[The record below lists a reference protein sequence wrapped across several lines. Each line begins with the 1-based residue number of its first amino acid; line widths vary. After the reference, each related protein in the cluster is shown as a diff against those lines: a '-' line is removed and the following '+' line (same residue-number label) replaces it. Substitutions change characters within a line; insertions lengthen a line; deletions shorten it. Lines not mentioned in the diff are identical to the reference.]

1 MPLPFRP
8 PHANAVILA
17 IFLSAFPAMGAEVEN
32 SDPKVSLRSAWQQAT
47 RFLFREAHEEFK
59 SCPTASLEDERLRQ
73 LGLAVTLLGL
83 QPRTQG
89 NIQNAE
95 ASLRR
100 LISENSSDSAGR
112 FARFYLARLL
122 ETHAA
127 SPDPKT
133 ARDMYYE
140 LLLERPAHPMLEL
153 AAARIAYHD
162 LYSAGEDPEKLS
174 AAEANL
180 RPLSELLETP
190 AGRREFH
197 SAVANSLNELNG
209 DRTAALEHMQ
219 RAASIPSPLPQI
231 QSMNILLV
239 AELAYTLGKYD
250 LAREYYTKFAK
261 EFQRDSRNY
270 SVRKIL
276 ETLPEPSE
284 HTRKH
289 GTDS

>member
-1 MPLPFRP
+1 MPLPTRP
-8 PHANAVILA
+8 THAIAVIMA
-17 IFLSAFPAMGAEVEN
+17 IFLSAFPAMGADVEN
-32 SDPKVSLRSAWQQAT
+32 TDSKASLGSAWQQAT
-47 RFLFREAHEEFK
+47 RFLFREAHNEFK
-59 SCPTASLEDERLRQ
+59 SLPTESLEDERLRQ

-100 LISENSSDSAGR
+100 IISENPSDSAGC

-122 ETHAA
+122 ETHSA

-162 LYSAGEDPEKLS
+162 LYSAGENPEKLS

-180 RPLSELLETP
+180 HPLSELLETP
-190 AGRREFH
+190 TGRREFH

-209 DRTAALEHMQ
+209 DRSAALEHMTI
-219 RAASIPSPLPQI
+219 AASIPSPLPQI

-239 AELAYTLGKYD
+239 AELANHLGKYD
-250 LAREYYTKFAK
+250 IAREYYTKFAK

-276 ETLPEPSE
+276 ETLPKPTAPNE
-284 HTRKH
+284 TH